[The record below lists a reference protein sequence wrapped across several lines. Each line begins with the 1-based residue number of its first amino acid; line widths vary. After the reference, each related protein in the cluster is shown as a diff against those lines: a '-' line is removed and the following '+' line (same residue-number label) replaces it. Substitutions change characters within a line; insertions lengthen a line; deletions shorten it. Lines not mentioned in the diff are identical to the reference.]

1 MPLNVYG
8 KGNRWFLK
16 AQMNA
21 KQAYALRADTVYLLR
36 RVGYSYKELAVIFR
50 TTREPINK
58 LEARGARSFYAH
70 GLINLAHEPCGV
82 GPWRTTAGAISSP
95 QV

>member
-58 LEARGARSFYAH
+58 LEARGARSRLVHSLTPFT
-70 GLINLAHEPCGV
+70 PCRV